1 MPAARWLRGARVIH
15 PFPCLLDGAA
25 TAVFAGLAGASASAA
40 GGLAVA
46 MFCLQASIGATNDVV
61 DAAADARAKPA
72 KPIPAG
78 LVARRTAILVA
89 LIAGAVGLALAAL
102 FGAAALAVAMAGYAL
117 GLAYDVRL
125 KRSRW
130 SWLAYALALP
140 LVPAFAWLG
149 AGAGLPPR
157 FPLLAVLALTAG
169 TALALANG
177 LVDLEGDAA
186 TGTMGLAGALGRGAS
201 LRLIVACEIVLVAVA
216 VVTSTSVPVTHAPL
230 PWLALAL
237 GAAIMAAGAALSAQ
251 AVIVRRRVGWEMQA
265 VSVGLIAVAWF
276 ALQLA

>member
-1 MPAARWLRGARVIH
+1 LASRWLRGARVIH
-15 PFPCLLDGAA
+15 PFPCLLNAVA
-25 TAVFAGLAGASASAA
+25 TAVFVGLAGGSASAA
-40 GGLAVA
+40 TGLAAA
-46 MFCLQASIGATNDVV
+46 MFCLQASIGAANDVV

-78 LVARRTAILVA
+78 LLTRRTATLVA
-89 LIAGAVGLALAAL
+89 VIAGGAGLALAGL
-102 FGAAALAVAMAGYAL
+102 FGAPALVAAVAGYAL
-117 GLAYDVRL
+117 GIAYDVRL

-157 FPLLAVLALTAG
+157 FPLLAVMALTAG

-186 TGTMGLAGALGRGAS
+186 TGTRTLTGALGRGRS
-201 LRLIVACEIVLVAVA
+201 LRVIVACETVLLVVAA
-216 VVTSTSVPVTHAPL
+216 VTASPVPLTRAPL

-237 GAAIMAAGAALSAQ
+237 GAAVMAAGVTLSAH
-251 AVIVRRRVGWEMQA
+251 AVAVRRRVGWEMQA
-265 VSVGLIAVAWF
+265 ASVGLLAVAWF
-276 ALQLA
+276 ALRPPA